1 MRRDGQGPSLTCCKK
16 CLRPSNWE
24 GGGSPCLRKLSPSDP
39 GSSSGNGRSGLWS
52 GWKVPAGKETAT
64 CVLSGKGV
72 SYKGTPN
79 AQRKLDTAGASQ
91 LGEGQGQSL
100 QPLERGPAGF

>member
-16 CLRPSNWE
+16 CLRPSSWE

-52 GWKVPAGKETAT
+52 GWKVPAGKGNSHV
-64 CVLSGKGV
+64 CVVGEG
-72 SYKGTPN
+72 
-79 AQRKLDTAGASQ
+79 SQ
-91 LGEGQGQSL
+91 LQKNPKCPEKK
-100 QPLERGPAGF
+100 AY